1 MDLSPG
7 ASMPTLPITL
17 ALALLAF
24 PVLAEARVDPSFF
37 AYHTAL
43 TRQCA
48 AKHLGWLP
56 PEIMAGPVQDFLG
69 ALPRQQRAQA
79 DRRIAAECPRG
90 GAACTDLA
98 VIHAAAKLKVVSRLA
113 TVVCRE
119 NYLCTGVGR
128 CRETPP

>member
-1 MDLSPG
+1 MS
-7 ASMPTLPITL
+7 TLPIPL
-17 ALALLAF
+17 ALVLLIFPAAAL
-24 PVLAEARVDPSFF
+24 ARTDPAFF

-48 AKHLGWLP
+48 VKHLGWLP
-56 PEIMAGPVQDFLG
+56 PEIMAGPAQDFLD
-69 ALPRQQRAQA
+69 ALPRQQRDQA

-119 NYLCTGVGR
+119 DYLCTAVGR